1 MNTGQTLIS
10 IAAMALLSTTIL
22 NVNRNSL
29 TTTLSIT
36 ETKYKILA
44 VSLAN
49 TIIEEASSKSFDEKT
64 TDNNLVTNVS
74 ELSTTLKADAGETL
88 RKQFDDF
95 DDFHKFEETTDA
107 DSTYDY
113 ATMNISCTVKYVD
126 PFVSLD
132 SVNYNTW
139 HKRITVT
146 VSSPYFEEGTE
157 NITLS
162 KIISHYYFR

>member
-1 MNTGQTLIS
+1 MNTGQTLIT
-10 IAAMALLSTTIL
+10 IAAMALLSSTIL
-22 NVNRNSL
+22 NVNKNSL
-29 TTTLSIT
+29 STSLSMS

-49 TIIEEASSKSFDEKT
+49 TIIEEATSKSFDEKT
-64 TDNNLVTNVS
+64 TENNLVINTN
-74 ELSTTLKADAGETL
+74 ELSSTLKADTGENL
-88 RKQFDDF
+88 RKLFDDF
-95 DDFHKFEETTDA
+95 DDYNNYHETTDA

-113 ATMNISCTVKYVD
+113 ATMNIFCNVKYVD
-126 PFVSLD
+126 PFASLD

-146 VSSPYFEEGTE
+146 VSSPFFNEGTE
-157 NITLS
+157 TITLS

>member
-1 MNTGQTLIS
+1 MNTGQTLIT
-10 IAAMALLSTTIL
+10 IAAMAMLSSTIL
-22 NVNRNSL
+22 NVSRNSL
-29 TTTLSIT
+29 TTSLSMS

-64 TDNNLVTNVS
+64 TENNIVTNS
-74 ELSTTLKADAGETL
+74 SDLSTILKSDAGETL
-88 RKQFDDF
+88 RKLFDDF
-95 DDFHKFEETTDA
+95 DDFNNYQETTDA

-113 ATMNISCTVKYVD
+113 ATMNISCSVKYVD
-126 PFVSLD
+126 PFTSLD

-146 VSSPYFEEGTE
+146 VNSPYFNEGKE